1 MTTKNREGANYFT
14 IDEEQIRLFW
24 KFINPRT
31 KNHKFQVF
39 KKDGSATAFIDVSTV
54 DELIKQCEKHNLEG
68 ISCLSVN
75 PTDKKKTKTDS
86 IAEIN
91 NILIDID
98 VKKQRKKKG
107 ISTAEDKTEA
117 KKTAEAIIKKLEE
130 TFNLRVSLFV
140 DSGNGYHIYV
150 PVIINLDGFF
160 NGKNEDENKELWDN
174 SDIKGR
180 LIYLEKQL
188 QEFNN
193 DIVEID
199 CISKDIARR
208 VKISGTWNVKEGI
221 SEENYRISRI
231 VKAHEDVLEEL
242 YIGSNTSVFN
252 AFKPVEDIL
261 ENQTELEELPVDETI
276 DLNEIL
282 KIDLKAQQLFNGEW
296 KKHKYKSRSEA
307 EIGLAVILLSK
318 GLPEKRVRLA
328 LSRSAI
334 GKWKKSPKQYHDV
347 TIKKAKKFIRTRPK
361 KKKHSEEVITTI
373 TKGNLTV
380 ELLDPD
386 SAWSEI
392 KCFEITEE
400 FVLQPIYH
408 PIRGTREVT
417 DKKTGETEIKTFETM
432 SVLLLCCDINGK
444 REVKYPYTG
453 RFSDS
458 TIYINDSKYKIPS
471 EPFYLKS
478 LPSTKLPSRFL
489 KGESVDGKEVWK
501 QFKQYRETYLDV
513 GEDKR
518 KYIIQTAWDLGT
530 HFHMVFNAYP
540 YQDFFGFRGSG
551 KNRAH
556 EISNELCFHA
566 QMIATPRGI
575 SSIFRSIDAM
585 GSTWL
590 KNEAETLMGKNR
602 DNDLYELCLEGYKKG
617 SAISLTS
624 DKGKDKSRPPIFF
637 DVYSPKSFASD
648 KNIYGSFGT
657 RMIKY
662 LQQKTSGKQGNVEL
676 DKETAREIRDN
687 AYLLRL
693 QDGCKIAEKSKIT
706 IEELLDGY
714 ELKLVSRDREVFTPL
729 LMITKEY
736 GSEQE
741 YDDIIAF
748 IEDYLEAQKQEAI
761 DQPIAIVLRALYQ
774 ICLEEQELKPGDNEF
789 WIGIQNVRRKIIFDD
804 SEAWRITKIG
814 GFEEKEIIKTS
825 ETAKY
830 YTERKIGAILTDLG
844 FEQKR
849 RSGGKFQRRISIKKI
864 ESKAN
869 TLNVSIKDIEEE
881 KPKPQAKQEV
891 FFSD

>member
-1 MTTKNREGANYFT
+1 MTKKT
-14 IDEEQIRLFW
+14 IDKEQITLFW
-24 KFINPRT
+24 KIVNHSN

-39 KKDGSATAFIDVSTV
+39 KKDNTVTKFIDVDTV
-54 DELIKQCEKHNLEG
+54 EKLIELCEKYNLEG

-86 IAEIN
+86 ITEIN

-98 VKKQRKKKG
+98 VKKQRKKEG
-107 ISTAEDKTEA
+107 VSTAEDKAEA

-130 TFNLRVSLFV
+130 TTNLRVSLFV
-140 DSGNGYHIYV
+140 DSGNGFHVYI
-150 PVIINLDGFF
+150 PVQINLDGFF
-160 NGKNEDENKELWDN
+160 TGKNEDENKELWDN

-180 LIYLEKQL
+180 LVYLEQQL
-188 QEFNN
+188 QEYNN

-208 VKISGTWNVKEGI
+208 VKITGTWNVKEGI
-221 SEENYRISRI
+221 AEENYRLSKII
-231 VKAHEDVLEEL
+231 EAHEDVLEKL
-242 YIGSNTSVFN
+242 YIESNTTVFN
-252 AFKPVEDIL
+252 AFKPVKDVL
-261 ENQTELEELPVDETI
+261 ENQTELEELPVDENI
-276 DLNEIL
+276 DLAEIL
-282 KIDLKAQQLFNGEW
+282 KTDLKAQQLFNGEW
-296 KKHKYKSRSEA
+296 KKHNYKSRSEA

-328 LSRSAI
+328 LQRSAI
-334 GKWKKSPKQYHDV
+334 GKWKKSPKQYQNV
-347 TIKKAKKFIRTRPK
+347 TIKKAKQFIRTRPK

-373 TKGNLTV
+373 NKGNLIV

-392 KCFEITEE
+392 KCYEITEE

-408 PIRGTREVT
+408 PVRGKREVT
-417 DKKTGETEIKTFETM
+417 DKSGNIETKTFETM
-432 SVLLLCCDINGK
+432 SILLLCCDKNEK
-444 REVKYPYTG
+444 REVIYPYTG

-458 TIYINDSKYKIPS
+458 TVYINDSKYKIPS
-471 EPFYLKS
+471 EPFYLKT
-478 LPSTKLPSRFL
+478 LPSTKLLTRFL

-501 QFKQYRETYLDV
+501 QFKQYRESYLDV

-530 HFHMVFNAYP
+530 HFHNVFNAYP

-590 KNEAETLMGKNR
+590 KNEAETLIGKNR

-617 SAISLTS
+617 SNISLTG
-624 DKGKDKSRPPIFF
+624 DKGKNKSRPPIFF

-648 KNIYGSFGT
+648 KNIYGAFGT

-676 DKETAREIRDN
+676 DKEIAREIRDN

-693 QDGCKIAEKSKIT
+693 QDGCKIAEKSKTT
-706 IEELLDGY
+706 IEELLKGY
-714 ELKLVSRDREVFTPL
+714 ELKLVSRDREIFTPIL
-729 LMITKEY
+729 LITKEY
-736 GSEQE
+736 ASEQE
-741 YDDIIAF
+741 YEDLIAF
-748 IEDYLEAQKQEAI
+748 ITDYLEAQKQESI

-774 ICLEEQELKPGDNEF
+774 ICIEEQSLQQNQDEF
-789 WIGIQNVRRKIIFDD
+789 WIGLQDVRTNIIFDD
-804 SEAWRITKIG
+804 PEAWRITNKSG
-814 GFEEKEIIKTS
+814 YEDKEIIKTS

-830 YTERKIGAILTDLG
+830 YTERKIGAILTALG

-849 RSGGKFQRRISIKKI
+849 REKGKYQRKVSIKKI

-869 TLNVSIKDIEEE
+869 TLNIAIKDLKEE
-881 KPKPQAKQEV
+881 KPKPETKQEV
-891 FFSD
+891 FLSD